1 MLPAPFHLIEKR
13 ACRSFNLEKG
23 KSAFLQDEKT
33 RGLFFLLEGQIEL
46 HRVTKSGDNI
56 IIHRA
61 KSGETFAEASLFS
74 EKYHCDAI
82 ATSKCK
88 VIEVNRSDILD
99 RFQSDT
105 KFAIALARRFSVQTQ
120 EYRRKIEILAIRSAE
135 QRIKAAI
142 DENMLG
148 DSIKNFAADINL
160 SHEAVYRG
168 LGQLVKKS
176 MLVKSA
182 RGQFSKAA

>member
-13 ACRSFNLEKG
+13 ACRSFSLEKG

-135 QRIKAAI
+135 QRIIAAI

-148 DSIKNFAADINL
+148 DSIKDFAADINL

-168 LGQLVKKS
+168 LGQLVKKGL
-176 MLVKSA
+176 LVKSA
-182 RGQFSKAA
+182 RGQFFKAA